1 MKKTILKATIIIF
14 LSVSIV
20 NAKAQ
25 NSIDLRWGN
34 FIPLNN
40 KMKDGFTN
48 RNAFSIGILH
58 PLQNNRFYA
67 GLTYSHQQYESKDG
81 YFGHT
86 YRTSLIIH
94 HYLLTSRYDII
105 RQNDFIVYTSI
116 DAGLNKSRSNETKNG
131 IPAEVINN
139 GLSAG
144 LSFGADVKVSDRIL
158 LGVNLQ
164 CLYSHANLLEFNNEF
179 SIQNVTA
186 MGGNIG
192 MKILLY
198 KYRNEKD

>member
-1 MKKTILKATIIIF
+1 MKKTILKVSILIF
-14 LSVSIV
+14 LSVSIL

-25 NSIDLRWGN
+25 NSIHLRWGN

-40 KMKDGFTN
+40 KMRDGFTN
-48 RNAFSIGILH
+48 RNAFSIDILH

-67 GLTYSHQQYESKDG
+67 GLTYSHQQYESKER
-81 YFGHT
+81 YFGDT

-105 RQNDFIVYTSI
+105 KQNDFIVYTSI

-131 IPAEVINN
+131 IPAELINN
-139 GLSAG
+139 GLTAG

-158 LGVNLQ
+158 LGVDLQ
-164 CLYSHANLLEFNNEF
+164 CLYSHTNMLEFNNQF
-179 SIQNVTA
+179 SIKNITA
-186 MGGNIG
+186 IGGNIG
-192 MKILLY
+192 MRIWLHKH
-198 KYRNEKD
+198 RNEKD